1 MKILTP
7 FLFAGFWWFASM
19 AQAAPKFWQPSGPTE
34 TPTPLHAPV
43 PQVMEDSSLE
53 PKTTPSAP
61 VTAPLIGV
69 ATPTPTPSLGVQKL
83 DPTLAAVLSAVVPG
97 SGHVYAG
104 DPLKGLAF
112 ATVFGLGLWQT
123 MENLQ
128 LVPDPSDIT
137 PPISTISKD
146 ETAGNLFGLVTL
158 AAYGFGIQDAFSTA
172 VEHNR
177 RNHLSMR
184 LEVMPGPAL
193 RLSCLF

>member
-1 MKILTP
+1 MKNLLP
-7 FLFAGFWWFASM
+7 FLFLLSLTCFATF
-19 AQAAPKFWQPSGPTE
+19 AEAAPKFWQSNGPTE
-34 TPTPLHAPV
+34 TPTPPLAPI
-43 PQVMEDSSLE
+43 PQVMEEASSE
-53 PKTTPSAP
+53 PKVTPSAP
-61 VTAPLIGV
+61 VTAPRIDI
-69 ATPTPTPSLGVQKL
+69 ATPTPTPALGVERL

-123 MENLQ
+123 IDNLR
-128 LVPDPSDIT
+128 LVPDPSD
-137 PPISTISKD
+137 PDSTISKD

-177 RNHLSMR
+177 RNHLSVR
-184 LEVMPGPAL
+184 LEVAPGPTL
-193 RLSCLF
+193 RLACLF